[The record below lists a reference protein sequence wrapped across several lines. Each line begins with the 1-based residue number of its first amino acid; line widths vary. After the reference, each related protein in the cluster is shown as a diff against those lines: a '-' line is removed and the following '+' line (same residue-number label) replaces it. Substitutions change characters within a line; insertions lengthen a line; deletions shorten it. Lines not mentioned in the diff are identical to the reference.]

1 MNVMNN
7 ISKEQYEFALAR
19 VEDLLP
25 LVGEDM
31 PENDRLAEE
40 LALMSDVII
49 AYEKVHFPI
58 K

>member
-1 MNVMNN
+1 MNN